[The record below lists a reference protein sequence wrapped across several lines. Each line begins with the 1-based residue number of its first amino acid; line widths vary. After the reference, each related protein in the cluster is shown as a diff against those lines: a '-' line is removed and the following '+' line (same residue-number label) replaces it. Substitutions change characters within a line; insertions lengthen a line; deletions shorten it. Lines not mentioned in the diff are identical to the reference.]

1 MGIWFCPREPCR
13 RGKAGVGTSQRAAS
27 LPDVGGGGEGQ
38 DTLSVVGG
46 HSRAQ
51 RGALRPPDETKVSFP
66 LTGTQNAFCCFHL
79 ETSFLLFPYWGALT

>member
-13 RGKAGVGTSQRAAS
+13 RGQAGVGTSQRAAS

-51 RGALRPPDETKVSFP
+51 SGALRPPDETKVSFP
-66 LTGTQNAFCCFHL
+66 LTGTQNVFIAFVSKHLSFCFP
-79 ETSFLLFPYWGALT
+79 TGVP